1 MQHQIPEEDRGV
13 YEIGTVAETIGE
25 HPETLRVWE
34 RHGIIRP
41 DRSQYRRRYSNTDVK
56 RLQFIKRMLD
66 EEGLNLAGVRHL
78 TQMYPCW
85 YIRSC
90 KGGAS
95 RNSKE
100 SVNESK
106 PCWKEKGTFC
116 LVVADRTDACSS
128 CDMLKRCHQCTGC
141 K

>member
-1 MQHQIPEEDRGV
+1 MFEEDRGI
-13 YEIGTVAETIGE
+13 YSIGTVAELIGE

-41 DRSQYRRRYSNTDVK
+41 DRSQYRRSYSNTDLK
-56 RLQFIKRMLD
+56 RLRFIKYMLN

-78 TQMYPCW
+78 TRMYPCW

-90 KGGAS
+90 KGGAARS
-95 RNSKE
+95 SKE
-100 SVNESK
+100 PVNESK
-106 PCWKEKGTFC
+106 LCWKEPDTYC
-116 LVVADRTDACSS
+116 LIVADKAEACST
-128 CDMLKRCHQCTGC
+128 CDMLKQCHQCSGC